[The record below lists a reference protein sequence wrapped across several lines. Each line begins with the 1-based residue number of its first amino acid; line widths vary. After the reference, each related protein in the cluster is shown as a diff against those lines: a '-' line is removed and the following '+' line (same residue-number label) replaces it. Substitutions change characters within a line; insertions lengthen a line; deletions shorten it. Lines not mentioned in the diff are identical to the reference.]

1 MYNYREPLFGD
12 APPPFPPPVNPWMRV
27 LRNNSNI
34 VFGALIMLLGL
45 MAGTPVLLLLL
56 GQLFPVLEGI
66 LYALPGFV
74 ISMGELVLS
83 SLILILPCLL
93 MVFFLRM
100 PISAAFPLKAPRPR
114 LLIPGIFCCLGI
126 SAVGVMLSG
135 YLQALLAATVGVVP
149 VMPDQPPPYG
159 VGEAIFYFLQVA
171 MIPAIFEEMI
181 FRGAVL
187 QSLRRFGDGFA
198 LVVSSILFACAH
210 GNLVQ
215 APNAVLAGMV
225 LGYFA
230 LRSGSLL
237 TPMMMHFVNNGIAAL
252 VNLGM
257 LYLPAESYQ
266 LLNMIILP
274 LYLGLGMVGA
284 LLMLVL
290 NGGFVPLFY
299 TQTGMRTSEKIGRFF
314 TTPPAVLYL
323 VLILYVTALNFVR
336 I

>member
-1 MYNYREPLFGD
+1 MYNYREPPFGET
-12 APPPFPPPVNPWMRV
+12 PLPFPPPVNPWLRV

-34 VFGALIMLLGL
+34 IFWALILLLGL
-45 MAGTPVLLLLL
+45 MAGTPVLILLL

-66 LYALPGFV
+66 LCALPGIV
-74 ISMGELVLS
+74 TSMGEMVLS
-83 SLILILPCLL
+83 TLILFLPCLL
-93 MVFFLRM
+93 MVFFLGI
-100 PISAAFPLKAPRPR
+100 PTSVAFPVKAPKLR

-135 YLQALLAATVGVVP
+135 YLQALLASTVGVVP

-198 LVVSSILFACAH
+198 LIVSSILFACAH

-237 TPMMMHFVNNGIAAL
+237 TPMMMHFANNGIAAL

-266 LLNMIILP
+266 LLNIIILP

-284 LLMLVL
+284 LLMLTL
-290 NGGFVPLFY
+290 GGGFIPLFPAEI
-299 TQTGMRTSEKIGRFF
+299 GMRTSEKFGRFF
-314 TTPPAVLYL
+314 TTPPAVLYI